1 MMRIYAFKNLCQC
14 DFLHLKGS
22 ADLIFLESCS
32 ASLHFTSTMRHS
44 HAKADNPLKES
55 GLKSTPGRRAV
66 LQVLEKA
73 SSPLSPE
80 QIHAKV
86 GSEVCDRA
94 TVYRILD
101 SLSQASLAQ
110 RITLEGKTL
119 YLPEESS
126 HHHHHIICRKCR
138 STVCL
143 DECLISPL
151 EKKAHQLG
159 CLDIHHSLQLTG
171 LCSKCSS

>member
-1 MMRIYAFKNLCQC
+1 
-14 DFLHLKGS
+14 
-22 ADLIFLESCS
+22 
-32 ASLHFTSTMRHS
+32 MRHS
-44 HAKADNPLKES
+44 HAKAADPLRQA

-66 LQVLEKA
+66 LEVLEKT

-80 QIHAKV
+80 QIQTKV

-94 TVYRILD
+94 TVYRILE
-101 SLSQASLAQ
+101 SLGEAGLVQRVILA
-110 RITLEGKTL
+110 GKTL

-126 HHHHHIICRKCR
+126 HHHHHIVCRKCR

-151 EKKAHQLG
+151 EKKSHTARL
-159 CLDIHHSLQLTG
+159 
-171 LCSKCSS
+171 

>member
-1 MMRIYAFKNLCQC
+1 
-14 DFLHLKGS
+14 
-22 ADLIFLESCS
+22 
-32 ASLHFTSTMRHS
+32 MRHS
-44 HAKADNPLKES
+44 HAKAANPLKES

-80 QIHAKV
+80 QIHGKV

-101 SLSQASLAQ
+101 SLSQAGLAQ
-110 RITLEGKTL
+110 RLTLEGKTL
-119 YLPEESS
+119 YLPEESN

-151 EKKAHQLG
+151 EKKAQQLG
-159 CLDIHHSLQLTG
+159 FHEIHHSLQLTG
-171 LCSKCSS
+171 LCSKCVN